1 MNKNLKLVGLLAGI
15 FVTGSVTGALLTTRF
30 GRNWIQQRA
39 VPEQWA
45 SHHVRKLAE
54 KLELKED
61 QVEQLRPIIRRNM
74 EEMGRLR
81 SECVKDTRVV
91 AERMEREIAEKL
103 TPEQK
108 IKFDEYNREKR
119 ERMKKHLQRKAEGTP
134 QEGSAPAGSP
144 SPSPTSAP
152 APRDSGI

>member
-1 MNKNLKLVGLLAGI
+1 MNKNLKLVALLAGI

-30 GRNWIQQRA
+30 GRNWAPPRPA
-39 VPEQWA
+39 PEQWA
-45 SHHVRKLAE
+45 SRHVSKLTE
-54 KLELKED
+54 TLGLKED
-61 QVEQLRPIIRRNM
+61 QVEQLRPIIQRNV

-91 AERMEREIAEKL
+91 AERMEREISEKL

-119 ERMKKHLQRKAEGTP
+119 ERMKKHMQKKT
-134 QEGSAPAGSP
+134 EGSRPEGEAPAGSAP
-144 SPSPTSAP
+144 SSSA
-152 APRDSGI
+152 GGTGG

>member
-30 GRNWIQQRA
+30 GRDWLKQRA
-39 VPEQWA
+39 APEQWA

-81 SECVKDTRVV
+81 SECVKDTHVV
-91 AERMEREIAEKL
+91 AERMEREISEKL

-108 IKFDEYNREKR
+108 VKFDEYNREKR
-119 ERMKKHLQRKAEGTP
+119 ERMKKFMQKKSGGPRPEG
-134 QEGSAPAGSP
+134 
-144 SPSPTSAP
+144 
-152 APRDSGI
+152 APREPGG

>member
-30 GRNWIQQRA
+30 GRDWLKQRA

-61 QVEQLRPIIRRNM
+61 QVEQLRPIIQRNM

-91 AERMEREIAEKL
+91 AERMEREIAAKL

-119 ERMKKHLQRKAEGTP
+119 ERMKKHMQKKTEGLRP
-134 QEGSAPAGSP
+134 EGEAPAATSP
-144 SPSPTSAP
+144 SSSA
-152 APRDSGI
+152 GGTGG

>member
-30 GRNWIQQRA
+30 GRDWLKQRA

-54 KLELKED
+54 KLELQED
-61 QVEQLRPIIRRNM
+61 QIEQLRPIIRRNM

-108 IKFDEYNREKR
+108 IKFDEYNRQKR
-119 ERMKKHLQRKAEGTP
+119 ERLKKHLQKKPGDPKPPET
-134 QEGSAPAGSP
+134 APAGSAPP
-144 SPSPTSAP
+144 SSAP
-152 APRDSGI
+152 PREAGV

>member
-54 KLELKED
+54 KLELKE
-61 QVEQLRPIIRRNM
+61 EQIEELRPIIQRNM

-119 ERMKKHLQRKAEGTP
+119 ERIKKHMQKKPGDPKPKEA
-134 QEGSAPAGSP
+134 APAGS
-144 SPSPTSAP
+144 SSVP
-152 APRDSGI
+152 APREPGV

>member
-30 GRNWIQQRA
+30 GRDWLKQRA

-54 KLELKED
+54 KLELKND
-61 QVEQLRPIIRRNM
+61 QVEQLRPIIQRNM

-91 AERMEREIAEKL
+91 AERMEREISEKL

-119 ERMKKHLQRKAEGTP
+119 ERMKKHMQKKTEGVRP
-134 QEGSAPAGSP
+134 EGEAPAG
-144 SPSPTSAP
+144 TAP
-152 APRDSGI
+152 ASSGGGTGG

>member
-30 GRNWIQQRA
+30 GRDWFKQRA

-54 KLELKED
+54 KLELKEA
-61 QVEQLRPIIRRNM
+61 QVEQLRPIIQRNM
-74 EEMGRLR
+74 AEMGRLR

-119 ERMKKHLQRKAEGTP
+119 ERMKKFMQKKSGGPRPEEGL
-134 QEGSAPAGSP
+134 PAG
-144 SPSPTSAP
+144 AP
-152 APRDSGI
+152 PPPPGG

>member
-30 GRNWIQQRA
+30 GRDWLKQRA

-61 QVEQLRPIIRRNM
+61 QLEQLRPIIQRNM

-91 AERMEREIAEKL
+91 AERMEREIAAKL

-119 ERMKKHLQRKAEGTP
+119 ERMKKHMQKKTEGLRP
-134 QEGSAPAGSP
+134 EGEAPAATTP
-144 SPSPTSAP
+144 SSSA
-152 APRDSGI
+152 GGTGG

>member
-1 MNKNLKLVGLLAGI
+1 MNKNLKLVSLLAGI

-30 GRNWIQQRA
+30 GRDWLKQRA

-45 SHHVRKLAE
+45 SHHVRKLTE

-61 QVEQLRPIIRRNM
+61 QVEQLRPIIQRNM

-91 AERMEREIAEKL
+91 AERMEREISAKL

-108 IKFDEYNREKR
+108 VKFDEYNRQKR
-119 ERMKKHLQRKAEGTP
+119 ERMKKLMQKKPAGPRPEGERPAGASPPPGGGTP
-134 QEGSAPAGSP
+134 REPGG
-144 SPSPTSAP
+144 
-152 APRDSGI
+152 